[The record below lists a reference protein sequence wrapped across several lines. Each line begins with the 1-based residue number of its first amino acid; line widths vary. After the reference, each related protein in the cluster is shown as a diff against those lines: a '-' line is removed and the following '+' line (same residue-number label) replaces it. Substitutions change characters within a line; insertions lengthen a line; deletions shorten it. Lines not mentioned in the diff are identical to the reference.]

1 MTLSSFLEH
10 LVIGTKMRQMTHL
23 AAERLR
29 KVIIIDPAISY
40 GNSFIPAG
48 PGRESR
54 MWRWFDSIAQDPSVM
69 PQPFA

>member
-1 MTLSSFLEH
+1 
-10 LVIGTKMRQMTHL
+10 MTHL